1 MEEAEEWDGGK
12 ATWAQA
18 RLRSSTIM
26 EISEWKAKLERERE
40 MKDRF
45 FAEHWQSPIPSKD
58 RMGFKGLD
66 YFAPD
71 PAYRFELE
79 LHEHEEKRVVRMA
92 YTKGQERDFLRWG
105 EFRFKVSDKEQAV
118 QAYKSDP
125 AEERLFI
132 LFRDAT
138 SGKETYGAG
147 RYLDLEPDRDQTAE
161 GKWILDF
168 NKAYNPWCVY
178 SEGYTCPVVPLENW
192 LQVPM
197 RAGERNYSSELG
209 H

>member
-1 MEEAEEWDGGK
+1 
-12 ATWAQA
+12 
-18 RLRSSTIM
+18 M
-26 EISEWKAKLERERE
+26 EISKWKEDLERERE

-45 FAEHWQSPIPSKD
+45 FAEHWQSPIPVKE
-58 RMGFKGLD
+58 RTRFKGLD
-66 YFAPD
+66 YFPLD
-71 PAYRFELE
+71 PAYRFELD
-79 LHEHEEKRVVRMA
+79 LHEHEERRAVRMA
-92 YTKGQERDFLRWG
+92 YTKGQEQDFLRWG
-105 EFRFKVSDKEQAV
+105 EFRFKVGDKEQAI

-147 RYLDLEPDRDQTAE
+147 RYLDLEPDRDRTVE
-161 GKWILDF
+161 GKWILDL

-178 SEGYTCPVVPLENW
+178 SEDYTCPFVPPENRLE
-192 LQVPM
+192 VPI
-197 RAGERNYSSELG
+197 RAGEKNYSLKAG

>member
-1 MEEAEEWDGGK
+1 
-12 ATWAQA
+12 
-18 RLRSSTIM
+18 M
-26 EISEWKAKLERERE
+26 EISEWKAKIEKEREV
-40 MKDRF
+40 KDRF
-45 FAEHWQSPIPSKD
+45 FRSRYPGSPIPFED
-58 RMGFKGLD
+58 RAKFKGLD
-66 YFAPD
+66 YFPPD

-79 LHEHEEKRVVRMA
+79 LHEHEEKRAVRMA

-105 EFRFKVSDKEQAV
+105 EFRFKVSDQEQTIQV
-118 QAYKSDP
+118 YKSDL

-147 RYLDLEPDRDQTAE
+147 RYLDPKSDRDQTAK

-178 SEGYTCPVVPLENW
+178 SENYTCPLVPSENRLE
-192 LQVPM
+192 VPIY
-197 RAGERNYSSELG
+197 AGEKNYPLKEK
-209 H
+209 

>member
-1 MEEAEEWDGGK
+1 METSK
-12 ATWAQA
+12 
-18 RLRSSTIM
+18 
-26 EISEWKAKLERERE
+26 WKAETKKEREV
-40 MKDRF
+40 KDRF
-45 FAEHWQSPIPSKD
+45 FRSRYPGSPIPSED
-58 RMGFKGLD
+58 RAKFKGLD
-66 YFAPD
+66 YFPPD

-79 LHEHEEKRVVRMA
+79 LHEHKEKRVVRIA
-92 YTKGQERDFLRWG
+92 YTKGQEQDFLRWG
-105 EFRFKVSDKEQAV
+105 EFRFKVGDKEQAI

-147 RYLDLEPDRDQTAE
+147 RYLDLEPGSHRTAN

-178 SEGYTCPVVPLENW
+178 SENYTCPLVPQENW
-192 LQVPM
+192 LDM
-197 RAGERNYSSELG
+197 SIHAGEKEYPLKNIGGQNERI
-209 H
+209 